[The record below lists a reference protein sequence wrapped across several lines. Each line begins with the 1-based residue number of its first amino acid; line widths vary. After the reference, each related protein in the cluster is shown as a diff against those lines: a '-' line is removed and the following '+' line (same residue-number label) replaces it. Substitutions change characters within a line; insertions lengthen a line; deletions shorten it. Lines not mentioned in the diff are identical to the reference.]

1 MDKPEDPHTPE
12 HIGVAEAGVRV
23 GADVNR
29 HRLHHELRAHNL
41 SLWWLNKYWT
51 LITTDAN
58 LSNAFAMIFLQHL
71 FQHSKVFLFFIKFCF
86 LGDIQTYRMIH
97 LSIFM
102 YEVHG
107 AKKEK
112 KVTFFLFFA
121 VFGNKR
127 MVKVHTILPRW
138 NILGSM
144 KTPFLMQC
152 NGGIS
157 RLDQQTVR
165 RLLRPP
171 TQDVTGQ
178 ETLGRVGFLP
188 PLLYSIETN

>member
-1 MDKPEDPHTPE
+1 
-12 HIGVAEAGVRV
+12 
-23 GADVNR
+23 
-29 HRLHHELRAHNL
+29 
-41 SLWWLNKYWT
+41 
-51 LITTDAN
+51 
-58 LSNAFAMIFLQHL
+58 
-71 FQHSKVFLFFIKFCF
+71 
-86 LGDIQTYRMIH
+86 MIH

-112 KVTFFLFFA
+112 KVTFFSFFA
-121 VFGNKR
+121 VFWNKR
-127 MVKVHTILPRW
+127 IVKVHTILPRW

-144 KTPFLMQC
+144 KTSFLLQC

-171 TQDVTGQ
+171 TQDVSGQ
-178 ETLGRVGFLP
+178 ETVGRAGFLASFLPFFIQSKPIRRRTDTWQAGAQLP
-188 PLLYSIETN
+188 PRRAKPTPHPSPAQQQKAVIKSQHMKLCDHIHYLWCEFLTAGPQRKPTTLVALKMAEIRERC